1 MYNTI
6 DLFSM
11 WRRLNAFYSC
21 YTAAD
26 KQLMAAVF
34 KCFSADSMKHTED
47 TLKSIISCLIP
58 SV

>member
-34 KCFSADSMKHTED
+34 KKLSADSTQHTED
-47 TLKSIISCLIP
+47 GLKSIISCLIP
-58 SV
+58 PV